1 MTDELKKQI
10 RMIDLAV
17 AAGRA
22 RQSARTG
29 FVHHEETIPLYE
41 NFCFAFALFRQ
52 KTTDSVT
59 EGKELIER
67 LLAFQAADGNF
78 PVFMHD
84 YPRCFDFQMGLKV
97 APILIYLLRQF
108 SGILGELKAKIETA
122 IEKAIVKRTDKLFWE
137 NRFRACRGE
146 PLLPIDTT
154 SFSPVEWTDWM
165 ITAQLAGQTH
175 FDLPYRED
183 LQLLVTPHELQERNE
198 PQPNPVEWLLAEDN
212 YSPRLLRDHP
222 HQLWCAPLFPLTYTS
237 DLPPSSRL
245 LWKGTHVLHSL
256 VAKTLVFDLPE
267 GVEMGRSDLFEALLY
282 QNVSSETEIRV
293 NGCKATTFQLGD
305 TVTIITPTKTVHL
318 RFTLTKG
325 SGDFFGH
332 IFRANRPAQVI
343 KGYES
348 YDWQIGV
355 RTLRRSPSAQITLHL
370 GGDEGL

>member
-1 MTDELKKQI
+1 MMTDELKKQI

-222 HQLWCAPLFPLTYTS
+222 HQLWCAPLS
-237 DLPPSSRL
+237 
-245 LWKGTHVLHSL
+245 
-256 VAKTLVFDLPE
+256 
-267 GVEMGRSDLFEALLY
+267 
-282 QNVSSETEIRV
+282 
-293 NGCKATTFQLGD
+293 
-305 TVTIITPTKTVHL
+305 
-318 RFTLTKG
+318 
-325 SGDFFGH
+325 
-332 IFRANRPAQVI
+332 
-343 KGYES
+343 
-348 YDWQIGV
+348 
-355 RTLRRSPSAQITLHL
+355 
-370 GGDEGL
+370 